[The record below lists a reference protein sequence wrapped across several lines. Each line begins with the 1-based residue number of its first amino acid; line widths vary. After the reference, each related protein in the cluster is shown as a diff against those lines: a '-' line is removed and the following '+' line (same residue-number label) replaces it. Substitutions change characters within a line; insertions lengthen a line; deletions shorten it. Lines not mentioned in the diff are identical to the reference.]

1 MAAAMSAV
9 PARFH
14 VCQLADRFNYMLF
27 QIVWFLLDVAVSL
40 VGGAC
45 LLRLY
50 MQRQRVPFGNPI
62 GQLVFAL
69 SDWIVLPL
77 RKLMPTRGSWDVPSL
92 VAAFAL
98 LLLQMVIG
106 WLLGAAASVL
116 AVPWLALCG
125 LVKLALMGMMG
136 ILLAY
141 AILSWVQPYSPIYNV
156 LQRLADPLLV
166 PIRKIVPLIGNVDL
180 SALVGMI
187 VLQVG
192 LIVLA
197 HVQAWGLG
205 AIAMGA
211 MGL

>member
-1 MAAAMSAV
+1 
-9 PARFH
+9 
-14 VCQLADRFNYMLF
+14 MLF

-40 VGGAC
+40 IGGAC

-50 MQRQRVPFGNPI
+50 MQRQRVPFGNPV

-77 RKLMPTRGSWDVPSL
+77 RKLLPTKGSWDVPSL

-98 LLLQMVIG
+98 LLVQMVIG

-136 ILLAY
+136 VLLAY
-141 AILSWVQPYSPIYNV
+141 AVLSWVQTHSPIYSV
-156 LQRLADPLLV
+156 LQRLADPLLA
-166 PIRKIVPLIGNVDL
+166 PIRKIMPLIGNVDL
-180 SALVGMI
+180 SALVGMV

-205 AIAMGA
+205 AIAMEAAG
-211 MGL
+211 M